1 MLKKAIPGKYVVK
14 TNYFASHQASLTGP
28 TTILL
33 NIFTNFGRPNQTQQT
48 TTVRLTESKDNAVI
62 GEVTF

>member
-1 MLKKAIPGKYVVK
+1 LIDCLLAFSLK
-14 TNYFASHQASLTGP
+14 GP

-33 NIFTNFGRPNQTQQT
+33 NIFTNYGRPNQTQQT
-48 TTVRLTESKDNAVI
+48 TTVRLNEGLDNAVI